1 MANGGPLST
10 IGRALQGFAAGVQNP
25 GFAAQQAAEERRL
38 GQQQQQFEERQ
49 AAAQREMRM
58 ALIQNALQNLPAG
71 HSARP
76 KLEQALGQMSGIEG
90 IGAGFVQPAA
100 EPDVR
105 TLTPGARLGVVEQGP
120 EGPAFRQIAE
130 GREPTG
136 RAPVQVTIEGD
147 QPVFGEKAVVKQ
159 LEPLVE
165 AGRNARAA
173 EQDYQQLANLIID
186 PSVQTG
192 NLQPALTSLQGVAAD
207 LGVNLE
213 GAAKRLGINLGNLER
228 KEDFNRLS
236 RRVLIN
242 SFEDFKGNLNAEEV
256 RIARESVNQLGTS
269 EEANIEAIASGL
281 AAATI
286 SRQRGVEAIQ
296 AGSAAEGRSVLARS
310 LGDDPGEFIQIRN
323 QIAADLK
330 QRRQQAETQ
339 VGLPPGIPQGSR
351 RLTGPT
357 GQVGYETPDGRIL
370 IVE

>member
-1 MANGGPLST
+1 MANGNPFST
-10 IGRALQGFAAGVQNP
+10 IGAALTGFAEGIADP
-25 GFAAQQAAEERRL
+25 GGAARRRAEQARL
-38 GQQQQQFEERQ
+38 SQQQQIQQQKQTQ
-49 AAAQREMRM
+49 AQDEMRL
-58 ALIQNALQNLPAG
+58 ALIQNALENLPEG

-76 KLEQALGQMSGIEG
+76 KLEAKLAEISGVE
-90 IGAGFVQPAA
+90 GAGVGFVRAPTQP
-100 EPDVR
+100 EIR
-105 TLTPGARLGVVEQGP
+105 TVAPGSRLGVVTQGA
-120 EGPAFRQIAE
+120 EGPQFEQIAE
-130 GREPTG
+130 GREP
-136 RAPVQVTIEGD
+136 APRGVNVTVEAQ
-147 QPVFGEKAVVKQ
+147 QPVFGDKAVVKQ

-165 AGRNARAA
+165 SGRSARGA
-173 EQDYQQLANLIID
+173 EQDYQQLASLIID

-207 LGVNLE
+207 LGINLE

-236 RRVLIN
+236 RRVLIQ

-269 EEANIEAIASGL
+269 EESNIEAIASGL

-286 SRQRGVEAIQ
+286 ARQRGQEAIS
-296 AGSAAEGRSVLARS
+296 AGSAAEGRAVLSRS
-310 LGDDPGEFIQIRN
+310 LGDDPAEFIEKRN

-330 QRRQQAETQ
+330 ARRDQAVQ
-339 VGLPPGIPQGSR
+339 GQALPAGIPEGSR
-351 RLTGPT
+351 RLTGPA